1 MSKRKQIPSDVMR
14 ELQGLPAKPEPTKP
28 LLLPEEPQPQPK
40 AVAPAPPTTA
50 PASSRQ
56 KKRVTPKKRLINR
69 VTYEI
74 GAELKGV
81 IHEEAVRL
89 GVPDSQLAKYLLLFA
104 WDFYLNETISE
115 PQLIESTS
123 PKYRNSINFD

>member
-14 ELQGLPAKPEPTKP
+14 ELQGLPPIPEQAKP
-28 LLLPEEPQPQPK
+28 LLAPEEPQPK
-40 AVAPAPPTTA
+40 VVAPPPPSTA
-50 PASSRQ
+50 AASSQR
-56 KKRVTPKKRLINR
+56 KKRVTPEKRLINR

-74 GAELKGV
+74 GAELKSV
-81 IHEEAVRL
+81 IHDEAVRL

-104 WDFYLNETISE
+104 WDFYLNETIPE

-123 PKYRNSINFD
+123 PKYRNGINFD